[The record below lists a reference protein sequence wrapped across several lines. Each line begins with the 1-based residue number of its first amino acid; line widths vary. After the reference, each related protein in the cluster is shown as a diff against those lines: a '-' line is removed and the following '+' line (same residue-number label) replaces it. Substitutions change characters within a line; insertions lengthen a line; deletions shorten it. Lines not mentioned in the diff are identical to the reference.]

1 MKDILVFDSLL
12 STNLYLQENCIALP
26 NKQIVIA
33 KHQTAGRGRGANC
46 WLDEE
51 NTNLLISFLFKEEKD
66 LFLSGLLS
74 LVMGF
79 SLHKTLRKYLAN
91 EIKWPN
97 DILVKTK
104 KIAGILIDYKKQENI
119 NIFIVGMGVNVNQKN
134 FDSSLQN
141 KATSLYLELRKEID
155 LKVIQDEL
163 IKNVF
168 FEYEKLSMGSFD
180 LSLYKKASFSLGKRI
195 LYHNKEYIIKDINSD
210 GALIIQNNKNC
221 LLVNSGEITYF
232 DLPNYYL

>member
-97 DILVKTK
+97 DIYWKSK
-104 KIAGILIDYKKQENI
+104 KLENLFSPEVRIMRSGSGKSGKYKCC
-119 NIFIVGMGVNVNQKN
+119 
-134 FDSSLQN
+134 
-141 KATSLYLELRKEID
+141 
-155 LKVIQDEL
+155 LKVS
-163 IKNVF
+163 
-168 FEYEKLSMGSFD
+168 KLMSS
-180 LSLYKKASFSLGKRI
+180 I
-195 LYHNKEYIIKDINSD
+195 DI
-210 GALIIQNNKNC
+210 
-221 LLVNSGEITYF
+221 
-232 DLPNYYL
+232 